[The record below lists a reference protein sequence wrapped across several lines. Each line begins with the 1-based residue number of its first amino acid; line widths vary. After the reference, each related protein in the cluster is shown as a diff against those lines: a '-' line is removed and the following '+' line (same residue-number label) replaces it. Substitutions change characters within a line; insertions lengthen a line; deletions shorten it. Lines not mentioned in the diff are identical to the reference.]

1 MKTSNLFTELS
12 INELT
17 MFRGGNP
24 TSSEDNTEGLP
35 IVPFG
40 DPSDWDDYFPQNP
53 QP

>member
-1 MKTSNLFTELS
+1 MKTSNLFTELL
-12 INELT
+12 IEELT
-17 MFRGGNP
+17 TLRGGNLFSP
-24 TSSEDNTEGLP
+24 GDTTGGLP